1 MTGKEPQPY
10 YNTGK
15 PPSKRQNAAN
25 FTKIRPD
32 KKERQK
38 KPPPNRE
45 GYAILYIYIEKPAA
59 DMSACPRRR

>member
-38 KPPPNRE
+38 KLPPNRE
-45 GYAILYIYIEKPAA
+45 GYAILYIY
-59 DMSACPRRR
+59 

>member
-38 KPPPNRE
+38 SCPQTGRDML
-45 GYAILYIYIEKPAA
+45 YFIYIY
-59 DMSACPRRR
+59 